1 MNGLPPANLTVF
13 GERAICL
20 NRTSYNYHD
29 LVTYRAANC
38 TDSLSCGVASNNE
51 KRFCIPKDKSNDTC
65 PVNAFYFESNDTNFS
80 LPEENI
86 YSEDIYNQ

>member
-38 TDSLSCGVASNNE
+38 TDS
-51 KRFCIPKDKSNDTC
+51 I
-65 PVNAFYFESNDTNFS
+65 
-80 LPEENI
+80 
-86 YSEDIYNQ
+86 